1 MTKKYNTLNDNLKE
15 VRRLSDEN
23 GGKLP
28 SRSWLVA
35 NGYSR
40 ICSAMSSHPEA
51 FDGIKQERILDKN
64 VEDAKRL
71 ANENGG
77 KLPRNS
83 WLAANGY
90 SRICTAMYN
99 HPDAFDGIE
108 QELSIDER
116 VEDAKRLA
124 NENGGKLPSVT
135 WLIANGYR
143 NICSAMYNHPDDF
156 TDIAQSKED
165 RILIKNVEDAKR
177 LANENGGKLP
187 RRSWLVANGYNRIC
201 SAMSSHPE
209 AFSGIK
215 IRSALD
221 INVEDAERLAVE
233 NGGKLPNGSW
243 LSANGFERIRIAKHR
258 HPEAFFKH

>member
-1 MTKKYNTLNDNLKE
+1 MMKKYNTLNDNLKE
-15 VRRLSDEN
+15 ARRLSDEN

-90 SRICTAMYN
+90 SRICT
-99 HPDAFDGIE
+99 
-108 QELSIDER
+108 
-116 VEDAKRLA
+116 
-124 NENGGKLPSVT
+124 
-135 WLIANGYR
+135 
-143 NICSAMYNHPDDF
+143 AMYNHPDDF

-258 HPEAFFKH
+258 HPEAFSSIEQEQL